1 MASLNRSRSF
11 ARGVLGGAVLS
22 LSSLFLGS
30 CAFPDKFEGSIDE
43 PIYRLVDSVNGSSYR
58 FNSQDGGVL
67 REDVPEDYSNGNS
80 SVNPIVEALKDT
92 LFTRRGPD
100 WNRVLNLNSPIVT
113 VPFPPTSLSNG
124 RGSIPYPVDEILNSH
139 PVRDYIELMG
149 RFR

>member
-67 REDVPEDYSNGNS
+67 REDVPDDYSNGT
-80 SVNPIVEALKDT
+80 P
-92 LFTRRGPD
+92 
-100 WNRVLNLNSPIVT
+100 VLIRLWK
-113 VPFPPTSLSNG
+113 
-124 RGSIPYPVDEILNSH
+124 H
-139 PVRDYIELMG
+139 
-149 RFR
+149 